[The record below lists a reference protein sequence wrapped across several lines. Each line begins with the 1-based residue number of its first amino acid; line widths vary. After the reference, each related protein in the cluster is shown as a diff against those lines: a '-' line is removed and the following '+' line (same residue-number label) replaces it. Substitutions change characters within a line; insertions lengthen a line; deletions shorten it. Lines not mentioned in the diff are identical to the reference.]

1 MAITIV
7 GTGRHVPGDPVTN
20 DMLTRVMDTSDE
32 WIRKRTGIERRHY
45 AEAGEGVSDLGVVA
59 ARNALEDAGIEASEV
74 DAIVFCTMTPEH
86 HFPGPSGLL
95 GAKLGIPG
103 VMGFDL
109 RQQCAAMPYAFV
121 LANGLVASGAARTIL
136 VVGAETHA
144 AFMPW
149 KDWDIL
155 RGRREGTVDDADYA
169 RATKHRGMAVL
180 FGDGAAAFVLRD
192 APAGRGLIGA
202 ELHSDG
208 RYAHHIYIPMGFTR
222 HPYVDESAIEEDLH
236 LPRMA
241 GPELFKTAVT
251 ELSAVTRSV
260 VAKAG
265 LTLDDVDWF
274 LAHQANDRI
283 NGAVQQQLRIPAA
296 KAPSNIARY
305 GNTSAATIGILTDE
319 MRRDGRIEPGQVLCM
334 LGLGSGLHWG
344 AILIRV

>member
-7 GTGRHVPGDPVTN
+7 GSGHHVPGEPITN
-20 DMLTRVMDTSDE
+20 DALRRVMDTSDE
-32 WIRKRTGIERRHY
+32 WVRKRTGIEQRHY
-45 AEAGEGVSDLGVVA
+45 ASPGEGVSDLATIA
-59 ARNALEDAGIEASEV
+59 AQKAIADAGLEPSDI

-86 HFPGPSGLL
+86 HFPGPAGLL

-103 VMGFDL
+103 VMGYDL
-109 RQQCAAMPYAFV
+109 RQQCAAMPYSFV
-121 LANGLVASGAARTIL
+121 LANGLVATGAARTVL

-149 KDWDIL
+149 KDWDVL
-155 RGRREGTVDDADYA
+155 RGLREGPVDPIDYE
-169 RATKHRGMAVL
+169 RATRHRGMAVL

-192 APAGRGLIGA
+192 APAGRGLIA
-202 ELHSDG
+202 SELHSDG
-208 RYAHHIYIPMGFTR
+208 RFAHHIYIPMGFTR
-222 HPYVDESAIEEDLH
+222 HPYVDAEALDEDLH

-251 ELSAVTRSV
+251 ELAAVTRSV

-265 LTLDDVDWF
+265 YTLDDVDWF

-283 NGAVQQQLRIPAA
+283 NGAVRLQLGVPVE
-296 KAPSNIARY
+296 KVPSNIARF

-319 MRRDGRIEPGQVLCM
+319 LRREGRVKDGQLVCM
-334 LGLGSGLHWG
+334 LALGSGLHWG
-344 AILIRV
+344 ALLLRV